1 MAKTY
6 ASVVG
11 GVLLLLGVAGFLTK
25 DLLGMIHFVPAHNI
39 FHIASGVVGVY
50 SGVRGG
56 NKLSIAFARVFG
68 LVYTVV
74 AILGFMRIGQLS
86 LLELN
91 TTYNMLHLAVGLLG
105 LAAGFKSSKPEL
117 VSAQKSG
124 A

>member
-50 SGVRGG
+50 SGVRG

-105 LAAGFKSSKPEL
+105 LVAGFKSSKPEL

>member
-39 FHIASGVVGVY
+39 FHFASGVVGVY
-50 SGVRGG
+50 SGVRGK
-56 NKLSIAFARVFG
+56 KLPIAFARVFG

-74 AILGFMRIGQLS
+74 AILGFMHIGQLS
-86 LLELN
+86 PLELN
-91 TTYNMLHLAVGLLG
+91 ATYNVVHLAVGLLG
-105 LAAGFKSSKPEL
+105 LAVGFKSSKPEL
-117 VSAQKSG
+117 ARAEKSG

>member
-39 FHIASGVVGVY
+39 FHFASGVVGVY
-50 SGVRGG
+50 SGVRGK
-56 NKLSIAFARVFG
+56 KLPIAFARVFG

-74 AILGFMRIGQLS
+74 AILGFMHIGQLS
-86 LLELN
+86 PLELN

>member
-11 GVLLLLGVAGFLTK
+11 GILLVLGVAGFLLK
-25 DLLGMIHFVPAHNI
+25 DLVGTIHFVPAQNI

-50 SGVRGG
+50 SGVRGK
-56 NKLSIAFARVFG
+56 KLPIAFARVFG

-74 AILGFMRIGQLS
+74 AILGFMHIGQLS
-86 LLELN
+86 PLELN
-91 TTYNMLHLAVGLLG
+91 ATYNVVHLAVGLLG
-105 LAAGFKSSKPEL
+105 LAVGFKSSKPEL
-117 VSAQKSG
+117 ARAEKSG